1 MYHLTSYGDMCSVT
15 INKNGEFGSNN
26 QKDEYKADKPGE
38 MKTDKQV
45 GGKRSSQR
53 WRDRWRHGKVN
64 ENKRD
69 TKDAERRSWH
79 HKRHEGKNET
89 VTAGETERGR

>member
-1 MYHLTSYGDMCSVT
+1 MLGSVT

-26 QKDEYKADKPGE
+26 QKDEYKTDKPGE
-38 MKTDKQV
+38 MKTGKQV

-79 HKRHEGKNET
+79 HKRHEGKKRDSD
-89 VTAGETERGR
+89 GDGRRDRKSEMNN